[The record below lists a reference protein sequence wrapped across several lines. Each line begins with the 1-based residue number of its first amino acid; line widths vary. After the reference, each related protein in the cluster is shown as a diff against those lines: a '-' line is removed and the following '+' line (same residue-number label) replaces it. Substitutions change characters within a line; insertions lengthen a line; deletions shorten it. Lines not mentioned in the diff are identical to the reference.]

1 MKITSI
7 KATPINVPLSPGY
20 VWSVGNAHGYSKTII
35 EVTTDE
41 GIVGLGES
49 PSSAY
54 AALIESDLAPVL
66 EGLDPFDIATTEQ
79 TAMPELRSGLNFMDA
94 GLARAYGGIEIA
106 LWDIKA
112 KALGVP
118 LYQLL
123 GGAVRRDIQFT
134 EFFGYRVGPDDEP
147 VLNSTAAL
155 VDYCLEMK
163 ETHGSTIFEG
173 KVGCLSAREDVAML
187 TALREALGADVQI
200 RIDANYG
207 WSLST
212 ARSIVRELEDLQICN
227 IEDPVLGYE
236 NMARLREQ
244 TWIPFSTHEINL
256 PRAVELGAPDAFV
269 ANFASLGGIRET
281 MRFASACDVMGRDF
295 WAYSGDAG
303 IMTAAYLHLSA
314 ALPSMRLPHQS
325 LGRLAPFDVVAEN
338 VLKPHN
344 NVVAVPE
351 GPGLGVTIDPAA
363 LQKLHQMYLDEGASV
378 SISRGKQGLFNRLPR
393 Y

>member
-20 VWSVGNAHGYSKTII
+20 VWSVGNAHGYSSTII

-41 GIVGLGES
+41 GIVGLGETPS
-49 PSSAY
+49 PAY
-54 AALIESDLAPVL
+54 AALIESELAPVL
-66 EGLDPFDIATTEQ
+66 EGLDPFDIATAEQ
-79 TAMPELRSGLNFMDA
+79 SAMPELRSGLNFMDA
-94 GLARAYGGIEIA
+94 SLARAFGGIEIA

-112 KALGVP
+112 KALDVP

-134 EFFGYRVGPDDEP
+134 EFFGYRVGPGDEP
-147 VLNSTAAL
+147 VLNSTDAL
-155 VDYCLEMK
+155 VDYCVQMK

-173 KVGCLSAREDVAML
+173 KVGFLSAREDVAML
-187 TALREALGADVQI
+187 TALREALGPDVQI
-200 RIDANYG
+200 RLDANYG
-207 WSLST
+207 WSLQT
-212 ARSIVRELEDLQICN
+212 ARSVVRELEDLQISN

-236 NMARLREQ
+236 NMTRLREH

-256 PRAVELGAPDAFV
+256 PRAVELGSPDAFV

-295 WAYSGDAG
+295 WGYSGDAG
-303 IMTAAYLHLSA
+303 VMTSAYLHLSA
-314 ALPSMRLPHQS
+314 ALPSMRQPHQS
-325 LGRLAPFDVVAEN
+325 LGRLTPLGVTAEN
-338 VLKPHN
+338 VLKPRN
-344 NVVAVPE
+344 NVVTVPE
-351 GPGLGVTIDPAA
+351 GPGLGVSIDPAA
-363 LQKLHQMYLDEGASV
+363 LQQLHQLYLDEGASV